1 MSEKPLVKSSSSP
14 VNSLAMK
21 VLEIVGLSI
30 TTAILI
36 STFIING
43 FAAASDPEKF
53 GFKNQT
59 GDVAD
64 TYFTQ
69 INPNGWTF
77 SIWGVIYA
85 WQALWILYGWSFVFR
100 PSFKK
105 TINPLVYFCYAGA
118 NCCNIIWIYL
128 WGNLYPQAAF
138 PFIVLIAVSLW
149 AAIAIEVGYLRYL
162 KPHDGTRPL
171 KFDYYITQFLVV
183 NGLVIYGTWTA
194 IASLINFDVV
204 ISYFGKATDITAAT
218 VALSILTFELLLY
231 FVLENTV
238 LDRFVRF
245 IFMVY
250 PVVIW
255 ALSGVLSRQAEYKN
269 GDGKRNFIFTAV
281 LLGIALL
288 LFIVRIILWIV
299 FAFVRPLKKVL
310 DVKKV

>member
-1 MSEKPLVKSSSSP
+1 MSEKPLVKSSSP
-14 VNSLAMK
+14 AVNSMAMK
-21 VLEIVGLSI
+21 VLEVVGLSI
-30 TTAILI
+30 ATVILI
-36 STFIING
+36 TTFIING
-43 FAAASDPEKF
+43 LSAASNFQDF

-59 GDVAD
+59 GEVAD

-85 WQALWILYGWSFVFR
+85 WQALWVLYGWTFVFR

-118 NCCNIIWIYL
+118 NCCNITWIYL

-138 PFIVLIAVSLW
+138 PFIALIAISLW
-149 AAIAIEVGYLRYL
+149 TAVAIQVGYLRYL
-162 KPHDGTRPL
+162 KPHDGKMPL
-171 KFDYYITQFLVV
+171 KFDYFITQFLVV
-183 NGLVIYGTWTA
+183 NGLAIYGTWTA
-194 IASLINFDVV
+194 IASLINFDII
-204 ISYFGKATDITAAT
+204 ISYFGSASDTTAGT
-218 VALSILTFELLLY
+218 VVLSILTFELLVY

-245 IFMVY
+245 VFMVY

-255 ALSGVLSRQAEYKN
+255 ALSGVISRQKEFKD
-269 GDGKRNFIFTAV
+269 GEGKRNFIFTAV
-281 LLGIALL
+281 LLGIAVL